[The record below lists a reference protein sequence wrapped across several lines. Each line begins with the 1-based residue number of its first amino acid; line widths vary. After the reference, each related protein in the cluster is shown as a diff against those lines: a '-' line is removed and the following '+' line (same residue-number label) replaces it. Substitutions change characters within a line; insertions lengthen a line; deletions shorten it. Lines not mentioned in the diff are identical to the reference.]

1 MATVQGHAQCS
12 WKAKVVMNGL
22 STEFKVGTGADVTMV
37 LPTLYYGLRSTP
49 VLNKATRLL
58 MGPCKQKLNY
68 LGTFIAELQVKDT
81 IAKEQ
86 VYVIKDLERPLLG
99 KEPAEHLKLVSR
111 LDSFSGDYYK
121 SKVAYKY
128 PKLFHRLGV
137 MKDSYQITLKKAL
150 NPSKLQFQGKSLY
163 HCIRGKKENWIECWN
178 QVSYP
183 KLTSPQIGVLPW
195 CPKKQWQSQGLHG
208 PQQAE

>member
-22 STEFKVGTGADVTMV
+22 STEFKVDTGADVTMGR
-37 LPTLYYGLRSTP
+37 PTLYYGLRSTP

-68 LGTFIAELQVKDT
+68 LGTFIVELQVKDT

-111 LDSFSGDYYK
+111 LDS
-121 SKVAYKY
+121 
-128 PKLFHRLGV
+128 
-137 MKDSYQITLKKAL
+137 
-150 NPSKLQFQGKSLY
+150 
-163 HCIRGKKENWIECWN
+163 
-178 QVSYP
+178 
-183 KLTSPQIGVLPW
+183 LTSTLSYSTDWV
-195 CPKKQWQSQGLHG
+195 S
-208 PQQAE
+208 